1 MYHFLLRFCY
11 ILPFG
16 NSHKS
21 KPTEKR
27 VSLKKCQY
35 ISHDTIFFSIL
46 DLHTLSSY
54 HLLWIFFFFKDC
66 KYKVQEARHQCNSET
81 FALFLFLTTK
91 PWYFLHFKLETT
103 DILHKKPKSQ
113 SFINNPHRQSIAE
126 NWPISLS
133 VQIFVPFDF
142 KILKFCP

>member
-54 HLLWIFFFFKDC
+54 HLL
-66 KYKVQEARHQCNSET
+66 
-81 FALFLFLTTK
+81 
-91 PWYFLHFKLETT
+91 
-103 DILHKKPKSQ
+103 
-113 SFINNPHRQSIAE
+113 
-126 NWPISLS
+126 
-133 VQIFVPFDF
+133 
-142 KILKFCP
+142 